1 MNQTNSTRQAVQPGA
16 ERRHGNHREEGP
28 GPRCSPPR
36 NHAKIPGPRLR
47 IVAAPGGV
55 AFVEESATG

>member
-16 ERRHGNHREEGP
+16 ERRHGDSRKKGP
-28 GPRCSPPR
+28 GPRRSAPG
-36 NHAKIPGPRLR
+36 NHTRVPGPRLR
-47 IVAAPGGV
+47 VVAAPGGV